1 MRPTS
6 PISAERSDLPGGYM
20 DVLVNIHDHR
30 RDIYNLKNAVQLSG
44 KNYYVPF
51 IFLINSDIHVSKH
64 SQ

>member
-1 MRPTS
+1 
-6 PISAERSDLPGGYM
+6 M